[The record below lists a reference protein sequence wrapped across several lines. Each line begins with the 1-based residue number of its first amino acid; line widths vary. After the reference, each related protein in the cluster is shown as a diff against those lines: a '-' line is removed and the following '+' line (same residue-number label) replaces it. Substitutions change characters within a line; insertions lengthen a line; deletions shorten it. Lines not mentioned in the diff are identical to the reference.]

1 MSRISKICAVAI
13 MTFAIGGTV
22 AASASAAKVLTL
34 YANGEPLP
42 LGNREAAPFAITS
55 TLPFTLTTP
64 STGAVVTCTPK
75 KAWTLRGYVAANG
88 AATDRVRI
96 DGEEEFDAVRHCE
109 GPSGTTN
116 VAGPQLAGKL
126 KLKANGEGSLVP
138 VPHVRPAFDMVVGA
152 CIYKAT
158 SLQAPPTYGGPLEI
172 TSLKGAF
179 ESEELACPP
188 VVFESNSYA
197 AIWKSGPLVEAFVS

>member
-1 MSRISKICAVAI
+1 MSRISKICAIAI
-13 MTFAIGGTV
+13 AMAAIGGTA

-42 LGNREAAPFAITS
+42 LGNREASPFAITS
-55 TLPFTLTTP
+55 TAPFTLTTA

-75 KAWTLRGYVAANG
+75 KAWTLRGYVKANG
-88 AATDRVRI
+88 TATVRVRI
-96 DGEEEFDAVRHCE
+96 DGEEEFNAVRHCE
-109 GPSGTTN
+109 GPSGTTS

-138 VPHVRPAFDMVVGA
+138 LPHVRPAFDMVVGA
-152 CIYKAT
+152 CSYKAT
-158 SLQAPPTYGGPLEI
+158 SMQALPTYGGPLAV
-172 TSLKGAF
+172 SLKGTF
-179 ESEELACPP
+179 ESSEPACAP

-197 AIWKSGPLVEAFVS
+197 AIWKSGPLIEAFVS